1 MKFMKRNRNSLDKG
15 LQPLEDPI
23 TGVANLFDVSVV
35 FIVAMIMALFMAYNM
50 LDFIDP
56 KSELTLTKKN
66 ANGEMEIITK
76 KGKEIKVEKVT
87 DKSLSG
93 QGHRLGTAYKL
104 EDGRVIYVPE

>member
-1 MKFMKRNRNSLDKG
+1 MKFMHRRKNRLNSS
-15 LQPLEDPI
+15 QPLEDPI

-50 LDFIDP
+50 LDFLDP
-56 KSELTLTKKN
+56 NSEMTLTKKN
-66 ANGEMEIITK
+66 SKGEMEIITK
-76 KGKEIKVEKVT
+76 KGKDIKVQKVT

-93 QGHRLGTAYKL
+93 KGLRLGTAYEL